1 MIIFTKVYMK
11 LLRLNKKTGLM
22 GALLLGIFSLMILSS
37 YLVTHKACGCSS
49 DLNGVY
55 KQQYKKRSYR

>member
-37 YLVTHKACGCSS
+37 CHVAHKACGCSS